1 MTIDKMDSRPPV
13 LVLCGPTASGKT
25 SLAVRLAEHLPIE
38 IVSADS
44 RQVYRY
50 MDIGTAKPLPEELS
64 AVPHHLIDVADPN
77 ENFSASDF
85 FRLGRQALGAIHGRN
100 RFPVVVGGTGL
111 YIHAL
116 LHGLV
121 DVPGADSCLRADLLR
136 EEMEQGDGSLHARL
150 LAIDPVLAL
159 RLAPND
165 LIRIVRGLEVF
176 ILSSRRLS
184 EVQAEHASRKP
195 PFRVVTLGL
204 NMPREDLYR
213 RIDQR
218 VCHML
223 NEGLVQEVETLLSA
237 GYGAETK
244 AMQTIGYR
252 EIVQYIRGNLSLEEA
267 VRLIQRDS
275 RRYAK
280 RQFTWFNKVKS
291 TIWLDSSGEFAK
303 VLKLIESFFYAT

>member
-1 MTIDKMDSRPPV
+1 MNIEAKDSRPPV

-25 SLAVRLAEHLPIE
+25 SLAVRLAEHLSIE

-44 RQVYRY
+44 RQVYRH
-50 MDIGTAKPLPEELS
+50 MDIGTAKPLPEEL
-64 AVPHHLIDVADPN
+64 AAAPHHLIDVADPDD
-77 ENFSASDF
+77 NFTASDF
-85 FRLGRQALGAIHGRN
+85 SRLGRQALCGIRERGRL
-100 RFPVVVGGTGL
+100 PVIVGGTGL

-121 DVPGADSCLRADLLR
+121 DVPGADNNLRAELLH
-136 EEMEQGDGSLHARL
+136 EESQGEGTLYARL
-150 LAIDPVLAL
+150 LGVDPVLAQ

-165 LIRIVRGLEVF
+165 LVRIVRGLEVYF
-176 ILSSRRLS
+176 LSGRRLS
-184 EVQAEHASRKP
+184 EVQAEHAGRKP

-204 NMPREDLYR
+204 TMPREDLYR

-218 VCHML
+218 VCQML
-223 NEGLVQEVETLLSA
+223 KDGLVQEVEALLVNGYSA
-237 GYGAETK
+237 ASK

-252 EIVQYIRGNLSLEEA
+252 EIVQHLRGNLALEEA

-280 RQFTWFNKVKS
+280 RQLTWFNKVKS
-291 TIWLDSSGEFAK
+291 IIWLDSSGEFAK
-303 VLKLIESFFYAT
+303 VLKLIDSLFYAS